1 MKVKLE
7 KCDCRMQDPTLK
19 ASYNHK
25 DGSAS
30 PEIAAEEG

>member
-7 KCDCRMQDPTLK
+7 KCEYRLQDPTLK

-25 DGSAS
+25 DGSVS